1 MTKPKVGILHA
12 FFKSDC
18 KGGGE
23 KLIFAIRDYYH
34 ADLYAGAI
42 DLENWNPELRLNDS
56 FVQAL
61 WNPKYKFEYL
71 HQESSLPIWRK
82 IKRQLGFLLSP
93 KIKELDQNDVVI
105 FSGNIALAQGRIK
118 HAKKI
123 LYCHTTPR
131 PFTDQLQSLLESKP
145 KFLQPLINL
154 FAKWVVAQY
163 RNDCLKMDL
172 VISNSTNIQNRLK
185 TYIGIDSKV
194 IYPACDTNR
203 FQWLG
208 QDDYF
213 VSYARLEEIKRI
225 KLIVNTFANLPK
237 EKLVICSAGPL
248 KDWIENEIKT
258 RNLTNITFEG
268 LVSDERLAELVGNCK
283 AGIYIPV
290 NEDAGITQIEIMA
303 AGKPVIGVNEGA
315 LPDTVLDGRTG
326 IIIAENPTQE
336 DLTKAIMELTKE
348 KALTMKEN
356 CIKQAKNYDQS
367 VFFEKMDNEIEE
379 LLERETTPLTS
390 LPPLKRGI

>member
-1 MTKPKVGILHA
+1 MSENQVTTQKATQAKPKVGILHA

-23 KLIFAIRDYYH
+23 KLIFAIRDHYK

-42 DLENWNPELRLNDS
+42 DLENWNPELRKNDS

-61 WNPKYKFEYL
+61 WDPKYKFTYL
-71 HQESSLPIWRK
+71 HQESSLPIWGK

-93 KIKELDQNDVVI
+93 KIKELDKNDVVI
-105 FSGNIALAQGRIK
+105 LSGNIALAQGRIK

-131 PFTDQLQSLLESKP
+131 PFTDQLPALLESKP
-145 KFLQPLINL
+145 KYIAPFINF
-154 FAKWVVAQY
+154 FAKLVVNQY
-163 RNDCLKMDL
+163 RRDCDKMDL

-185 TYIGIDSKV
+185 KYIGVDSMV

-208 QDDYF
+208 QEDYF
-213 VSYARLEEIKRI
+213 ISYARLEEIKRL
-225 KLIVNTFANLPK
+225 KLIIDTFADLPN
-237 EKLVICSAGPL
+237 ERLVICSAGPL
-248 KDWIENEIKT
+248 KTWIEAQIFE
-258 RNLTNITFEG
+258 RNLKNITFEG
-268 LVSDERLAELVGNCK
+268 LVSDERLAELVGKAK
-283 AGIYIPV
+283 AGIYIPI

-315 LPDTVLDGRTG
+315 LPDTVLDGQTG
-326 IIIAENPTQE
+326 VIIPANPTKE
-336 DLTKAIMELTKE
+336 DLTKAIQELTSV
-348 KALTMKEN
+348 KALSMREACVT
-356 CIKQAKNYDQS
+356 QAKKYDQS
-367 VFFEKMDNEIEE
+367 VFFQKLDKEIE
-379 LLERETTPLTS
+379 LLV
-390 LPPLKRGI
+390 KQN

>member
-1 MTKPKVGILHA
+1 MTKPKIGILHA

-23 KLIFAIRDYYH
+23 KLIFAIRDYYN

-42 DLENWNPELRLNDS
+42 DLENWNPESRKNDS

-61 WNPKYKFEYL
+61 WDPKYNFEYL
-71 HQESSLPIWRK
+71 HQESSIPVWQK

-131 PFTDQLQSLLESKP
+131 PFTDQLESLLESKP
-145 KFLQPLINL
+145 NFMKPFIKL
-154 FAKWVVAQY
+154 FAKIVVWQY
-163 RNDCLKMDL
+163 KKDCLKMDL
-172 VISNSTNIQNRLK
+172 IVSNSKNIQNRLK
-185 TYIGIDSKV
+185 TYIGLDSKV

-203 FQWLG
+203 FQWTG
-208 QDDYF
+208 QQDYF

-225 KLIVNTFANLPK
+225 KLIVNTFADLPN

-248 KDWIENEIKT
+248 KGWIEDEIKN
-258 RNLTNITFEG
+258 RNLKNITFEG

-315 LPDTVLDGRTG
+315 LPDTVLDQVTG
-326 IIIAENPTQE
+326 IIIPENPTQQ
-336 DLTKAIMELTKE
+336 DLTTAIKELSLE
-348 KALTMKEN
+348 KALTMKEG
-356 CIKQAKNYDQS
+356 CIIQSKKYDQS
-367 VFFEKMDNEIEE
+367 VFFEKMDKEIKGFFS
-379 LLERETTPLTS
+379 RS
-390 LPPLKRGI
+390 

>member
-1 MTKPKVGILHA
+1 MTKPKIGILHA

-23 KLIFAIRDYYH
+23 KLIFAIRDYYN
-34 ADLYAGAI
+34 AELYAGSI
-42 DLENWNPELRLNDS
+42 DLENWNPESRKDDS

-61 WNPKYKFEYL
+61 WDPKYKFEYL
-71 HQESSLPIWRK
+71 HQESSIPVWQK

-93 KIKELDQNDVVI
+93 RIKELDQNDVVI

-131 PFTDQLQSLLESKP
+131 PFTDQLESLLESKP
-145 KFLQPLINL
+145 KLLGPLIQL
-154 FAKWVVAQY
+154 FAKVVVWQY
-163 RNDCLKMDL
+163 RQDCLKMDL
-172 VISNSTNIQNRLK
+172 IISNSKNIQNRLK
-185 TYIGIDSKV
+185 KYIGIDSKV
-194 IYPACDTNR
+194 NYPACDTNR

-208 QDDYF
+208 QQDYF

-225 KLIVNTFANLPK
+225 KLIVNTFADLPN

-248 KDWIENEIKT
+248 KGWIENEIKT
-258 RNLTNITFEG
+258 RNLKNITFEG

-315 LPDTVLDGRTG
+315 LPDTVLDQVTG
-326 IIIAENPTQE
+326 IIIPQNPTQQ
-336 DLTKAIMELTKE
+336 DLTNAITELTLE
-348 KALTMKEN
+348 KSLTMKGA
-356 CIKQAKNYDQS
+356 CITQAKKYDQS
-367 VFFEKMDNEIEE
+367 VFFEQMDKEIKH
-379 LLERETTPLTS
+379 LF
-390 LPPLKRGI
+390 